1 MESVGKRKLP
11 KKEEEI
17 PEIRKKARYYS
28 QEYRDRIKKDP
39 KLYCVHRKFE
49 TARIAEFREK
59 RQSDE
64 AKQQNRDLQR
74 LRQRK

>member
-39 KLYCVHRKFE
+39 KLYCVHRKF
-49 TARIAEFREK
+49 AEFREK